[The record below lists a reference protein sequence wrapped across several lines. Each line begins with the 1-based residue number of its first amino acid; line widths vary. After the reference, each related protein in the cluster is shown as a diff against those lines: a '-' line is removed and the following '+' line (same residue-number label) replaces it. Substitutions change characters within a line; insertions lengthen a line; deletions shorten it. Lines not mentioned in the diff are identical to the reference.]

1 MWLTVLVAVL
11 DGAIV
16 SSETVIQDL
25 GLSHRLT
32 IWNCHSWFHI
42 VQSNLKYE
50 NKGFLSNVVGDF
62 KKQKYLFFCVLS
74 VSFIFSTSLFLF
86 FAQKQQKG
94 AVASQQAP
102 TPPHPCLSLWVCYST
117 RVNQY
122 VSGHCL
128 TWHWYCWSPYLK
140 TLYTEWDEI
149 FMCGRTWRFLQKCS
163 FSASSLKWSVS
174 QSVQVFCQINVFCQ
188 MLCFN
193 CRCLIVS

>member
-1 MWLTVLVAVL
+1 MKTKVSCPVWLVTL
-11 DGAIV
+11 
-16 SSETVIQDL
+16 
-25 GLSHRLT
+25 R
-32 IWNCHSWFHI
+32 
-42 VQSNLKYE
+42 
-50 NKGFLSNVVGDF
+50 NKS
-62 KKQKYLFFCVLS
+62 FCFSVLS
-74 VSFIFSTSLFLF
+74 VFFIFSTSLFFFFF

-94 AVASQQAP
+94 AVASQQVP
-102 TPPHPCLSLWVCYST
+102 TPPLSESVSVHQ

-128 TWHWYCWSPYLK
+128 TWHWFCWSLYLK